1 MLIDLSHRIAGG
13 MTVFP
18 GDPEVSVADAATLE
32 NDGFRVSALHL
43 GTHTGTHLDAPAHS
57 IADGATLE
65 AVALDD
71 LVAPLVVIDATGR
84 AARERIGVDV
94 LDGAP
99 TIRPGDIVAVR
110 TGWDARFDDES
121 YLEHPVVD
129 VALAAAL
136 WERGVRVLGVDT
148 LNPDPSWPGED
159 GAWALPVHELWLGAA
174 GVIVENLAALD
185 RVPPRGAEAIIL
197 PLRLDGLDGAPV
209 RAVARVPNEGAAGDR

>member
-18 GDPEVSVADAATLE
+18 GDPAVSIENAATLE
-32 NDGFRVSALHL
+32 TDGFRVSALHL

-71 LVAPLVVIDATGR
+71 LVAPLVILDATGH
-84 AARERIGVDV
+84 AARDRIGVEA
-94 LDGAP
+94 LHAAP
-99 TIRPGDIVAVR
+99 EIVPGDIVAVR
-110 TGWDARFDDES
+110 TGWDARFGDET

-129 VALAAAL
+129 VELATEL

-148 LNPDPSWPGED
+148 LNPDPSWPGDD
-159 GAWALPVHELWLGAA
+159 GAWALPVHEFWLGRG

-185 RVPPRGAEAIIL
+185 RVPTSGAEAIIL

-209 RAVARVPNEGAAGDR
+209 RAVARVPGEREARDR